1 MHGELPIP
9 WRATKECSNPTST
22 TTKSI
27 VGTSKNAFLEMD
39 NTPVVSFLLLKI
51 SFFREQVMKP
61 PLITTGFRRLAV
73 CLDCFATVIV
83 SPSVADGEP
92 PTATL
97 GTAKT

>member
-1 MHGELPIP
+1 MASFPSHGEQQKNAQTQL
-9 WRATKECSNPTST
+9 AA

-27 VGTSKNAFLEMD
+27 VGTGKNAFLEMD

-51 SFFREQVMKP
+51 SFFRERVMKP
-61 PLITTGFRRLAV
+61 PLITTEFRRFAV
-73 CLDCFATVIV
+73 CSKHTAIV